1 VPQQPAPQAK
11 APAPGAKPGP
21 RPPPPKM
28 RRPPPRQRARKHRS
42 HGNVGRARWGVF
54 VIFLFFCT
62 GVAFFLNALPLGTT
76 GLTTPAIFASV
87 LWTTS
92 LLIALWRRQVWAR
105 YLLIG
110 LFGLA
115 AIGGLVMVPNTLDP
129 KDRDLLMAYV
139 AGGMLAVGSALYL
152 YYSRDIHR
160 LTSRDRE

>member
-1 VPQQPAPQAK
+1 
-11 APAPGAKPGP
+11 
-21 RPPPPKM
+21 M
-28 RRPPPRQRARKHRS
+28 
-42 HGNVGRARWGVF
+42 
-54 VIFLFFCT
+54 IFLFFCT
-62 GVAFFLNALPLGTT
+62 GVAFFLNALPLGTP

-139 AGGMLAVGSALYL
+139 AGGLLAVGSALYL